1 MIPTITYGLF
11 DTSTLSPEEIIA
23 YQYITNNY
31 ELYGE

>member
-11 DTSTLSPEEIIA
+11 DISSLSPQEIIN
-23 YQYITNNY
+23 YQYITNND